1 MTNPPRDMFI
11 GESPIRHTFGADGR
25 GATVVSCEAMSTSL
39 AAFPEE
45 YLPRDT
51 ADVVRT
57 VRDSRPQPLTV
68 RGGERNSESD
78 DEPGPPDRRVV
89 LSLRRMNRVQA
100 VDAEAR
106 QVRVQAGARLSDI
119 DRTLAAHG
127 LGLPIVG
134 DHREIT
140 AGGFAAVGGLST
152 ASHRYGMFSDNVLG
166 IEYVDPEGRF
176 GTCGRNHHAER
187 FHRILGGAGRTG
199 IITALTLQAIEVDKD
214 HTWLTS
220 DAHRF
225 LDFDSFVEHTLDAI
239 ERPGDAML
247 QVGRWVDTAPLR
259 VSRPVGTGNI
269 QLGTVR
275 FGQWSS
281 LHPTTAT
288 PSLRA
293 RRELGS
299 RARKSLGAIASAA
312 GGRAGMPVR
321 NAAAGALMFSPKVLT
336 LRDAEYL
343 ADTVISTSERGPAY
357 RAAVFA
363 PLSTYTAVFHRLHDL
378 FCEYRERN
386 ECFTVISALTYG
398 VRSPYLHELA
408 DEDHGF
414 ISFTCRLRPA
424 SAFTGRSGTA
434 DALREINTAIDDI
447 CRSERAR
454 RYHGAE

>member
-1 MTNPPRDMFI
+1 
-11 GESPIRHTFGADGR
+11 
-25 GATVVSCEAMSTSL
+25 MSTTL
-39 AAFPEE
+39 AALPEE

-68 RGGERNSESD
+68 RGGDHSSEQLD
-78 DEPGPPDRRVV
+78 DEPAPPDRRIVM
-89 LSLRRMNRVQA
+89 SLRRMNRVQA
-100 VDAEAR
+100 VDADAR
-106 QVRVQAGARLSDI
+106 LVRVQAGARLSDI

-140 AGGFAAVGGLST
+140 AGGFADVGGLSA
-152 ASHRYGMFSDNVLG
+152 ASHRYGMFSDNVVAL
-166 IEYVDPEGRF
+166 EYVDPEGRF
-176 GTCGRNHHAER
+176 GTCGRTHHAER

-225 LDFDSFVEHTLDAI
+225 LDFDTFVEHSHAEIT
-239 ERPGDAML
+239 RPGDALL

-293 RRELGS
+293 RLELGA

-321 NAAAGALMFSPKVLT
+321 NAAAGALMFAPKVLT

-343 ADTVISTSERGPAY
+343 ADTVISSSERGPAY
-357 RAAVFA
+357 RVAVFA
-363 PLSTYTAVFHRLHDL
+363 PLSSYSTVFHRLHDL
-378 FCEYRERN
+378 FAEHRERSGAI
-386 ECFTVISALTYG
+386 TVISAMTYG
-398 VRSPYLHELA
+398 VRSPYLHESA
-408 DEDHGF
+408 GEDHGF
-414 ISFTCRLRPA
+414 ITFTCRLRPTGTY
-424 SAFTGRSGTA
+424 SGRSGA
-434 DALREINTAIDDI
+434 PELLRDITSGIDDI

-454 RYHGAE
+454 RYHTPD

>member
-1 MTNPPRDMFI
+1 
-11 GESPIRHTFGADGR
+11 
-25 GATVVSCEAMSTSL
+25 MSTTL
-39 AAFPEE
+39 AALPEE

-68 RGGERNSESD
+68 RGGEHGPD
-78 DEPGPPDRRVV
+78 QLDEDLSPPDRRIV

-100 VDAEAR
+100 VDADAR
-106 QVRVQAGARLSDI
+106 LVRVQAGARLSDI
-119 DRTLAAHG
+119 DRTLAGHG

-140 AGGFAAVGGLST
+140 AGGFAAVGGLSA
-152 ASHRYGMFSDNVLG
+152 ASHRYGMFSDNVVAL
-166 IEYVDPEGRF
+166 EYVDPEGRF
-176 GTCGRNHHAER
+176 GTCGHTHQSDR
-187 FHRILGGAGRTG
+187 FRRVLGGAGRTG

-225 LDFDSFVEHTLDAI
+225 LDFDTFVEHSHAEIT
-239 ERPGDAML
+239 RPGDALL

-259 VSRPVGTGNI
+259 VSRPVGTGHV

-321 NAAAGALMFSPKVLT
+321 NAAAGALMFAPKVLT

-343 ADTVISTSERGPAY
+343 ADTVINSSERGPAY
-357 RAAVFA
+357 RVAVFA
-363 PLSTYTAVFHRLHDL
+363 PLNSYSTVFHRMHDL
-378 FCEYRERN
+378 FAEHRERSGAI
-386 ECFTVISALTYG
+386 TVISAMTYG
-398 VRSPYLHELA
+398 VRSPYLHEFSG
-408 DEDHGF
+408 EDHGF
-414 ISFTCRLRPA
+414 ITFTCRLRP
-424 SAFTGRSGTA
+424 TGTYPGGPDLLSDITA
-434 DALREINTAIDDI
+434 GIDDI

-454 RYHGAE
+454 RYDTGE

>member
-1 MTNPPRDMFI
+1 
-11 GESPIRHTFGADGR
+11 
-25 GATVVSCEAMSTSL
+25 MSTTL
-39 AAFPEE
+39 AALPEE

-68 RGGERNSESD
+68 YGGEPTAE
-78 DEPGPPDRRVV
+78 DELGPPDRRVV

-100 VDAEAR
+100 VDADAR
-106 QVRVQAGARLSDI
+106 LVRVQAGARLSDI
-119 DRTLAAHG
+119 DRTLGAHG

-140 AGGFAAVGGLST
+140 AGGFAAVGGLSG
-152 ASHRYGMFSDNVLG
+152 ASHRYGMFSDNVVSL
-166 IEYVDPEGRF
+166 EYVDPEGRF
-176 GTCGRNHHAER
+176 GTCGRNHHTDR
-187 FHRILGGAGRTG
+187 FRRILGSGGRAG
-199 IITALTLQAIEVDKD
+199 IITALTLEAVEVDKD
-214 HTWLTS
+214 RTWLTS

-225 LDFDSFVEHTLDAI
+225 LDFDTFVEHSLAEI
-239 ERPGDAML
+239 VKPGDAML

-259 VSRPVGTGNI
+259 VSRPVGTGHV

-293 RRELGS
+293 RRELGA

-312 GGRAGMPVR
+312 RGPAGMPVR

-343 ADTVISTSERGPAY
+343 ADTVVTSSERGPAY
-357 RAAVFA
+357 RVAVFA
-363 PLSTYTAVFHRLHDL
+363 PLSTYTSVFHQLHDL
-378 FCEYRERN
+378 LTDHRERN
-386 ECFTVISALTYG
+386 GAFTVISALTYG
-398 VRSPYLHELA
+398 VRSPYLHELSG
-408 DEDHGF
+408 EDHGF
-414 ISFTCRLRPA
+414 ISFTCRLRPTGTTY
-424 SAFTGRSGTA
+424 SARSGMPEV
-434 DALREINTAIDDI
+434 LREIDAGIDEI
-447 CRSERAR
+447 CLVERAR
-454 RYHGAE
+454 RYHAAD